1 MFLKLNLAKVV
12 IFIPLHV
19 YISHCSSCACGR
31 RDQLLFLEK
40 NSAGVEHDSGHGSNS
55 LHVIRPPQL
64 SNFSGLSLRALSWP
78 NKTGCVYCFGVS
90 VLSIF
95 PYGMLK
101 KKLVKTNR
109 ATE

>member
-1 MFLKLNLAKVV
+1 MFLKLNLANVV

-40 NSAGVEHDSGHGSNS
+40 NSAGVGHDSGHGSNS

-64 SNFSGLSLRALSWP
+64 SNFSGCGLELAQHNRMCLLFRRFS
-78 NKTGCVYCFGVS
+78 F
-90 VLSIF
+90 IDF